1 MFSIERVIVMASE
14 TPVKAPVKTP
24 TVEPD
29 VNPGRRLHPDEL
41 CPSQKERVV
50 RTVRRFIP

>member
-1 MFSIERVIVMASE
+1 MPVE
-14 TPVKAPVKTP
+14 TPVKTPVRTP
-24 TVEPD
+24 GISPEP
-29 VNPGRRLHPDEL
+29 NPGRRLYPDEI